1 MDLVCRSGPTTP
13 SMRANGGR
21 TKGEWEDDKANGYG
35 IYIHVNGAQYEGYW
49 KNDLQDGQGME
60 SWQDGSRYE
69 GGYKEGMKH
78 GHGKYIWNEVL
89 IQVVPG
95 IKPLENPTQLL
106 LLWILLNMLFG
117 R

>member
-1 MDLVCRSGPTTP
+1 MIANTIKAVVS
-13 SMRANGGR
+13 SFNGGNFI
-21 TKGEWEDDKANGYG
+21 GG
-35 IYIHVNGAQYEGYW
+35 Q
-49 KNDLQDGQGME
+49 NDMGDGNLLVALITLVVFVVILLFV
-60 SWQDGSRYE
+60 
-69 GGYKEGMKH
+69 
-78 GHGKYIWNEVL
+78 GKYIWNEVL

>member
-1 MDLVCRSGPTTP
+1 MIANTIRTVVSSL
-13 SMRANGGR
+13 NGGNFV
-21 TKGEWEDDKANGYG
+21 GG
-35 IYIHVNGAQYEGYW
+35 Q
-49 KNDLQDGQGME
+49 NDMSDGNLIFALITLVIFVLLLLFV
-60 SWQDGSRYE
+60 
-69 GGYKEGMKH
+69 
-78 GHGKYIWNEVL
+78 GKYIWNEVL

>member
-1 MDLVCRSGPTTP
+1 MIANTIKTVVSSL
-13 SMRANGGR
+13 NGGNFV
-21 TKGEWEDDKANGYG
+21 GGQNDMSNGNL
-35 IYIHVNGAQYEGYW
+35 IIALITLVIFV
-49 KNDLQDGQGME
+49 LLLLFV
-60 SWQDGSRYE
+60 
-69 GGYKEGMKH
+69 
-78 GHGKYIWNEVL
+78 GKYIWNEVL

>member
-1 MDLVCRSGPTTP
+1 MIANTIKAVVSSINHGGFIGGQNDMSDGNLLVALITLVVFVV
-13 SMRANGGR
+13 
-21 TKGEWEDDKANGYG
+21 
-35 IYIHVNGAQYEGYW
+35 ILLFV
-49 KNDLQDGQGME
+49 
-60 SWQDGSRYE
+60 
-69 GGYKEGMKH
+69 
-78 GHGKYIWNEVL
+78 GKYIWNEVL

>member
-1 MDLVCRSGPTTP
+1 MIANTIRTVVSSL
-13 SMRANGGR
+13 NGGNFV
-21 TKGEWEDDKANGYG
+21 GG
-35 IYIHVNGAQYEGYW
+35 Q
-49 KNDLQDGQGME
+49 NDMSDGNLIIALITLVIFVLLLLFV
-60 SWQDGSRYE
+60 
-69 GGYKEGMKH
+69 
-78 GHGKYIWNEVL
+78 GKYIWNEVL

>member
-1 MDLVCRSGPTTP
+1 MIANTIKTVVSSL
-13 SMRANGGR
+13 NGGNFV
-21 TKGEWEDDKANGYG
+21 GG
-35 IYIHVNGAQYEGYW
+35 Q
-49 KNDLQDGQGME
+49 NDMSDGNLIIALITLVIFVLLLLFV
-60 SWQDGSRYE
+60 
-69 GGYKEGMKH
+69 
-78 GHGKYIWNEVL
+78 GKYIWNEVL

>member
-1 MDLVCRSGPTTP
+1 MIANTIKAVVS
-13 SMRANGGR
+13 SINGG
-21 TKGEWEDDKANGYG
+21 GFIGG
-35 IYIHVNGAQYEGYW
+35 Q
-49 KNDLQDGQGME
+49 NDMSDGNLVVALITLVVFVVILLFV
-60 SWQDGSRYE
+60 
-69 GGYKEGMKH
+69 
-78 GHGKYIWNEVL
+78 GKYIWNEVL

>member
-1 MDLVCRSGPTTP
+1 MIANTINAVVSSINRGGFIGGQNDMGDGNLLVALITLVVFVV
-13 SMRANGGR
+13 
-21 TKGEWEDDKANGYG
+21 
-35 IYIHVNGAQYEGYW
+35 ILLFV
-49 KNDLQDGQGME
+49 
-60 SWQDGSRYE
+60 
-69 GGYKEGMKH
+69 
-78 GHGKYIWNEVL
+78 GKYIWNEVL